1 MILRAKRS
9 DETITTMRK
18 WFNSFFTVF
27 LLRFTNNLLPMTRQ
41 ITAAITAVGGYVP
54 PDTLTNFDLE
64 KMVDTND
71 EWIRTRTGISERRIL
86 KEAGKATSDL
96 AVPAVLE
103 LCNKRGIKPKEIDCL
118 IVATV
123 TPDMVFP
130 ATANIVCDKIG
141 AINAWGFDLGA
152 ACSGFLFAL
161 TTGATYIESGRYKKV
176 VVVGADK
183 MSAIIDYTDRNTCI
197 LFGDGAGAV
206 LLEPNTN
213 GFGILD
219 SILRTD
225 GSGRPFLH
233 MKAGGS
239 LKPASIESVT
249 AKEHFAYQEGQS
261 VFKFAVKGMADVS
274 AELMEKNNLKADDV
288 AWLVPH
294 QANLRIIDATANRMG
309 LPKEK
314 VMINIQRYGNT
325 TAGTIPLCLWEWEP
339 QLKKGDNLVLAAFG
353 GGFTWGA
360 TWLKWGN

>member
-1 MILRAKRS
+1 MSNK
-9 DETITTMRK
+9 
-18 WFNSFFTVF
+18 
-27 LLRFTNNLLPMTRQ
+27 
-41 ITAAITAVGGYVP
+41 ITAAITAVAGWVP
-54 PDTLTNFDLE
+54 EDRLTNFDLE

-71 EWIRTRTGISERRIL
+71 EWIRTRTGITERRIL
-86 KEAGKATSDL
+86 KGEGLATSDM
-96 AVPAVLE
+96 AAPAVLE
-103 LCNKRGIKPKEIDCL
+103 LCKKRGITPADIECL

-130 ATANIVCDKIG
+130 STANILCDKIG
-141 AINAWGFDLGA
+141 ATNAWGFDLAA

-161 TTGATYIESGRYKKV
+161 TTGATYIESGRYKNV

-183 MSAIIDYTDRNTCI
+183 MSAIVDYTDRNTCI
-197 LFGDGAGAV
+197 LFGDGAACV
-206 LLEPNTN
+206 LLEANTE
-213 GFGILD
+213 GYGIKD

-225 GSGRPFLH
+225 GSGKNYLN

-239 LKPASIESVT
+239 LRPATLETVT
-249 AKEHFAYQEGQS
+249 NREHYAYQEGQS

-274 AELMEKNNLKADDV
+274 AELMERNHLKGDDI

-314 VMINIQRYGNT
+314 VMINIGKYGNT
-325 TAGTIPLCLWEWEP
+325 TAATIPLCLWEWES
-339 QLKKGDNLVLAAFG
+339 QLKKGDNIVLAAFG

-360 TWLKWGN
+360 TWVKWAYDGK